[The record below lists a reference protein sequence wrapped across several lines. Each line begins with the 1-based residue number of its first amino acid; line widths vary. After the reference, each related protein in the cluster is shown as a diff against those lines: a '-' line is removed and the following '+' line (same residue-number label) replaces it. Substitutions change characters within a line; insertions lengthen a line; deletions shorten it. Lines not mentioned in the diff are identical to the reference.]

1 MLKWLFRRFEIDHA
15 QWLAL
20 TRIFIRKDFRES
32 TMSAT
37 LRHGRTGG
45 RTYFTLLFFY
55 FITGLVFIPIVLT
68 AQSTA
73 VSMTLLIS
81 YTMFMIGGLI
91 LVEYHTVV
99 ISPEDYTVL
108 GYQPMSAQTFFVVKL
123 TNILFY
129 VLTFS
134 TVLALPG
141 LVALMFAVG
150 FRPTLGVVAFGCVL
164 LANFTTTLAIVLLY
178 TLILK
183 KVSVHRLQNF
193 LALLQVGLAF
203 LIYSSFLILPRILES
218 GRLRSLEVSNTK
230 WLLLLPSTWFA
241 SLIEVLAGQ
250 PTSLDLALA
259 ALAISATALLLYI
272 STSRLTLDY
281 SEKLAM
287 LNSELNLK
295 HRPRRR
301 FVNPFLMFAHA
312 HEERVVSKLIR
323 NQFLHDNKFKMAVL
337 GILPLTIFYLF
348 VGIEEGPLPD
358 PFLDPEFEFKR
369 TGLLYLLVFLFP
381 MMLRTYVTQSDS
393 FQASW
398 IFYATPTNIQ
408 RIVISEKNFLM
419 IYFVL
424 PFLLILGGI
433 FFYYFDTLLH
443 VLLHVLVLGLLAHL
457 FLQFAFL
464 YSPDLPFS
472 RPNVKGSRSKNI
484 ALFLILVPFII
495 YLILP
500 LIFEYVYS
508 NAVSFLT
515 FTIMILTISLILET
529 LIQVRVSVYMKKYEF
544 SG

>member
-1 MLKWLFRRFEIDHA
+1 MLTILFRRLGIDYAH
-15 QWLAL
+15 WLAL
-20 TRIFIRKDFRES
+20 TKTFIRKDFRES
-32 TMSAT
+32 AMSAT

-45 RTYFTLLFFY
+45 RTYLTLLFFY
-55 FITGLVFIPIVLT
+55 FITGLIFIPIVLT
-68 AQSTA
+68 AQSAA

-99 ISPEDYTVL
+99 ISPDDYIVL
-108 GYQPMSAQTFFVVKL
+108 GYQPISSQTFFAVKL

-134 TVLALPG
+134 MVLSMPG
-141 LVALMFAVG
+141 LVAVVFATG
-150 FRPTLGVVAFGCVL
+150 FRPALGIVAFGCIL
-164 LANFTTTLAIVLLY
+164 LANFATTLAIVLLY
-178 TLILK
+178 ALILK
-183 KVSVHRLQNF
+183 KVSLHRLQNF

-218 GRLRSLEVSNTK
+218 GRLTSLDVSNTK
-230 WLLLLPSTWFA
+230 WLMLLPSTWFA
-241 SLIEVLAGQ
+241 SLIEVFTGQ
-250 PTSLDLALA
+250 PTLLDLTLSAF
-259 ALAISATALLLYI
+259 AISVTGLLIYV
-272 STSRLTLDY
+272 SVSRLTLNY
-281 SEKLAM
+281 SENLAA
-287 LNSELNLK
+287 LSSELSIK

-358 PFLDPEFEFKR
+358 PFLEPEFEFKR
-369 TGLLYLLVFLFP
+369 TGLLYLLIFLFP

-398 IFYATPTNIQ
+398 IFYATPTNIR

-424 PFLLILGGI
+424 PFLIILGGI
-433 FFYYFDTLLH
+433 FFYYFETLLH
-443 VLLHVLVLGLLAHL
+443 VLLHILVLGLLAHL

-472 RPNVKGSRSKNI
+472 RPNVKGSRSRNI

-500 LIFEYVYS
+500 LIFKYVYS

-529 LIQVRVSVYMKKYEF
+529 LIQVRVSIYMKKYEF
-544 SG
+544 NG